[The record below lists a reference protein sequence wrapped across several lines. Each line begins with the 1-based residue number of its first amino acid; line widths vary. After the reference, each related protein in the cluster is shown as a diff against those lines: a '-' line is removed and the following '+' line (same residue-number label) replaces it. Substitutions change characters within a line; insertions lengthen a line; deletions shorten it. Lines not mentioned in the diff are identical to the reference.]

1 MVAIIVAAMVVAA
14 VAVVAIVALPLPLP
28 TLFKLN
34 NLYYAIDACLNAVIN
49 SGPNRCRNAP
59 SIA

>member
-1 MVAIIVAAMVVAA
+1 MVVVVAA
-14 VAVVAIVALPLPLP
+14 VVAAIAIAATVVVALPLP
-28 TLFKLN
+28 TLFKWN
-34 NLYYAIDACLNAVIN
+34 NLCHAIDACSNAVIN